1 MLDARHD
8 AGLTRILT
16 MSSSDL
22 LGLIAATLTTLSFV
36 PQAIKSVRTRDLSG
50 ISLGMYAAF
59 TLGIALWLVYG
70 LMTQA
75 MPVIV
80 ANAVT
85 LPLCGLILVL
95 KLLEAGRTAHKG
107 PSEQR
112 AVEPREN
119 LPRGDRES

>member
-1 MLDARHD
+1 MNA
-8 AGLTRILT
+8 
-16 MSSSDL
+16 SDL

-36 PQAIKSVRTRDLSG
+36 PQAVKSVRTRDLSG
-50 ISLGMYAAF
+50 ISLGMYSAF

-70 LMTQA
+70 IMTEA

-95 KLLEAGRTAHKG
+95 KLKEGTRAHSNTPLGHDGNQHRTIK
-107 PSEQR
+107 R
-112 AVEPREN
+112 ASPQN
-119 LPRGDRES
+119 DDRDS